1 MAGFAH
7 VLSALLM
14 SARGVLPHS
23 PAGTCAGGGPGIELR
38 RANVLPEEPVATTVE
53 VLAEAFKEAGTPFM
67 VGHPGGES
75 VELMEA
81 GRQRGM
87 RFLLMKQEV
96 AGAMLAATWGEITGS
111 PGVCLSTR
119 GPGAANMVNGVAHAL
134 LDRAPLIA
142 ITDAYSRAT
151 FETGLRQRLDQQAL
165 YAPLVKWTT
174 TIDARS
180 VRQQLRRAM
189 RTATGLPPGPVHFEL
204 PQSETTREAGH
215 DLAEPPL
222 RPHLVYP
229 RPERGDLKGVLAAIG
244 RAKRPI
250 LLAGLGVFWATA
262 TDAFVRFAERLG
274 APVLTTSKCK
284 GAIPE
289 DHPLR
294 AGCIIGGLIE
304 RNLVTQADLIITVGL
319 DAVELQPKPWPYTLP
334 VLALSAAPSLD
345 ALVPAN
351 PEVVGDLGALLAALA
366 EWAPERASWGEKAA
380 RDFRAQVNKAL
391 DTPSRGLS
399 PQRAV
404 EIARAVLP
412 RDTIATCDAGASRLL
427 VVQKWQAY
435 AAREFLTSNG
445 LGSMGY
451 AVPGA
456 LGARLAHPNR
466 PIVAFSGDGGFLM
479 AVAEL
484 QTAQRENLPIIIV
497 VFDDQEIG
505 LIRIKQEIKNIPRH
519 GIKLGGV
526 DWEKLGPAF
535 GADAT
540 VVERESALADALS
553 AAVGSGRTTLIAARI
568 DASGYVDQF
577 NALREL

>member
-1 MAGFAH
+1 
-7 VLSALLM
+7 
-14 SARGVLPHS
+14 
-23 PAGTCAGGGPGIELR
+23 
-38 RANVLPEEPVATTVE
+38 VATTVE
-53 VLAEAFKEAGTPFM
+53 VLAEAFKQAGTPFM

-142 ITDAYSRAT
+142 ITDAYPRAT
-151 FETGLRQRLDQQAL
+151 FETGLRQRIDQQAL

-174 TIDARS
+174 RIDARS

-189 RTATGLPPGPVHFEL
+189 RTATGLPPGPVHFDL

-215 DLAEPPL
+215 YLAEPPL
-222 RPHLVYP
+222 RPHLVCP
-229 RPERGDLKGVLAAIG
+229 RPERSDLKGILDAIG

-250 LLAGLGVFWATA
+250 LLAGLGVFWAKA
-262 TDAFVRFAERLG
+262 ADAFVRFAERLG
-274 APVLTTSKCK
+274 APVLTTAKSK

-304 RNLVTQADLIITVGL
+304 RNLVTQADLIIAVGL

-334 VLALSAAPSLD
+334 VLALSATPSLD
-345 ALVPAN
+345 ALVPAD

-380 RDFRAQVNKAL
+380 RDFRTQVHEAL

-399 PQRAV
+399 PQRTV

-456 LGARLAHPNR
+456 LGARLAHPKR
-466 PIVAFSGDGGFLM
+466 PVVAFSGDGGFLM

-484 QTAQRENLPIIIV
+484 QTAWRENLPIIV
-497 VFDDQEIG
+497 LVFDDQEIG
-505 LIRIKQEIKNIPRH
+505 LIRIKQEIKNVPRH

-540 VVERESALADALS
+540 VVERESALADAL
-553 AAVGSGRTTLIAARI
+553 AAALKSGRTTLIAARI
-568 DASGYVDQF
+568 DQSGYVDQF